1 MKRFIAILAIS
12 LALSFSAKAEE
23 RPIDVG
29 QLPTTTL
36 NFLSTHFASA
46 DVAFATVE
54 REMLDTDYEVRLADG
69 TTLDFDGRGNWTEIS
84 NKRSGVAPSVVPT
97 AVSKYVDSQYPGQ
110 KFIKVERNKYN
121 YEVKLTNGFE
131 LLFTHEGKMIGYD
144 D

>member
-54 REMLDTDYEVRLADG
+54 RELLDTDYEVRLTDG

-84 NKRSGVAPSVVPT
+84 NKRSGVASTILPS
-97 AVSKYVDSQYPGQ
+97 AVGEYTSAQYPGE
-110 KFIKVERNKYN
+110 KFIKVERNRHG
-121 YEVKLTNGFE
+121 YEVKLTNGLE
-131 LLFTHEGKMIGYD
+131 LHFTNDGKMIGYD

>member
-1 MKRFIAILAIS
+1 MKRFITVFAIFVALA
-12 LALSFSAKAEE
+12 FSAKADE

-29 QLPTTTL
+29 QLPKASI
-36 NFLSTHFASA
+36 NFLNDHFAN
-46 DVAFATVE
+46 VEVLYATVE

-69 TTLDFDGRGNWTEIS
+69 TTLDFDGRGEWVEIS
-84 NKRSGVAPSVVPT
+84 NTRSGVAPSVVPT
-97 AVSKYVDSQYPGQ
+97 AVKKYIDSQYQGQ

-121 YEVKLTNGFE
+121 YEVKLSNGLE